1 MLNRTTQYCQLIDL
15 HTVSESAYRS
25 QKRFCHKSCTSV
37 QLQLVSTT
45 FSISIQDRLTKSF
58 ISDISLSTSS
68 MNCIMKSTNLCFNI
82 SSVWKFV
89 IKNEISY
96 PYHRQSQTF
105 LLTQHKPTLIGF
117 LRRIKNASALCV
129 KNLVNLCTRM
139 FSISSACLILMLI
152 RTLFMLGSMRT
163 RSFSFRATV
172 RGFRRTSGEVWA
184 SISGTLWRSEVW
196 DAKLER
202 QRAEVRLERT
212 HWRYGRSD

>member
-1 MLNRTTQYCQLIDL
+1 MILPRIL
-15 HTVSESAYRS
+15 HERSAV
-25 QKRFCHKSCTSV
+25 K
-37 QLQLVSTT
+37 
-45 FSISIQDRLTKSF
+45 SISMASDVSIQGRLTKSF
-58 ISDISLSTSS
+58 ISEISLSTSS
-68 MNCIMKSTNLCFNI
+68 MNCIIKSTNLCFNI

-96 PYHRQSQTF
+96 PYHRQLNST
-105 LLTQHKPTLIGF
+105 LSPSTTQLTLIGF
-117 LRRIKNASALCV
+117 LRKIKNASALCV
-129 KNLVNLCTRM
+129 KNLVNLCTRI

-172 RGFRRTSGEVWA
+172 RGFKRTSGEVWA

-202 QRAEVRLERT
+202 QSAEVRLERT